1 MIEQKCNF
9 GDKFLF
15 FYSFWVIILYNGNKE
30 EGSKLAKSIFSLIR
44 IFRFLTD
51 KDVEISKKL
60 LFAVPFVYL
69 LLPIDLVSDFF
80 PLAGQLDDVAVFVLM
95 WPLLKTLLS
104 NYSGIDYGGKKKK
117 PKDAIDIDKNDYK
130 VE

>member
-1 MIEQKCNF
+1 M
-9 GDKFLF
+9 
-15 FYSFWVIILYNGNKE
+15 
-30 EGSKLAKSIFSLIR
+30 AKSIFSLIR